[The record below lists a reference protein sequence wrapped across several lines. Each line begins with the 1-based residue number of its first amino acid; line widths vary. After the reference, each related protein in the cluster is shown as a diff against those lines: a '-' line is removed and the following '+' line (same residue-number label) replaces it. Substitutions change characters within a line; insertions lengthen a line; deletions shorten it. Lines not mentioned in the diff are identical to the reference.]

1 MPGMVSKVLKEVM
14 ERVQR
19 WPDNRQDDAARVLLE
34 MEEQDSSPY
43 GLTDEQAGEVE
54 RRRADPNRKFLT
66 LEEVRERFD
75 RRRS

>member
-1 MPGMVSKVLKEVM
+1 MAGMARKVLKEVM
-14 ERVQR
+14 ERVER
-19 WPDNRQDDAARVLLE
+19 WPETRQDDAARVLLE
-34 MEEQDSSPY
+34 MEERDASPS
-43 GLTDEQAGEVE
+43 GLTDEQVAEVA